1 MLSGEPAEAQE
12 IFHWGIR
19 CVKIRSKSAVG
30 GFARK
35 HIHNPNG
42 LPTFTVGVM
51 RLYLWMGIRG

>member
-35 HIHNPNG
+35 HIHNPDG
-42 LPTFTVGVM
+42 LPTIAEGLM
-51 RLYLWMGIRG
+51 YLHCRKEIRG